1 MRNRLVD
8 PSGNKVQGKEL
19 VLMDENLLRMACEKP
34 FYVRQNTK
42 SALINAVQDDAKF
55 LCEIKVMDY
64 SLLVGKDEITNE
76 LVVGIIDYLRP
87 FSIDKMIESQVKK
100 TSGYFQGTAEDPTVI
115 SPQAYQNRFIAAMD
129 NYFILLPHYWYEP
142 PPTPKSMNECDQKGS
157 PTKNEK

>member
-8 PSGNKVQGKEL
+8 PSGNKMQGKEL
-19 VLMDENLLRMACEKP
+19 VLMDENFLRMACEKP

-42 SALINAVQDDAKF
+42 SALIKAVQDDAKF

-64 SLLVGKDEITNE
+64 SLLVGKNEITHD

-100 TSGYFQGTAEDPTVI
+100 GAGYFQVVLYKYINVSIQVVYVI
-115 SPQAYQNRFIAAMD
+115 LI
-129 NYFILLPHYWYEP
+129 
-142 PPTPKSMNECDQKGS
+142 
-157 PTKNEK
+157 

>member
-8 PSGNKVQGKEL
+8 PSGNKMQGKEL
-19 VLMDENLLRMACEKP
+19 VLMDENFLRMACEKP

-42 SALINAVQDDAKF
+42 SALIKAVQDDAKF

-64 SLLVGKDEITNE
+64 SLLVGKNEITHD

-100 TSGYFQGTAEDPTVI
+100 GAGYFQVVSYKYINVSIQIVYA
-115 SPQAYQNRFIAAMD
+115 R
-129 NYFILLPHYWYEP
+129 
-142 PPTPKSMNECDQKGS
+142 
-157 PTKNEK
+157 

>member
-8 PSGNKVQGKEL
+8 PSGNKMQGKEL
-19 VLMDENLLRMACEKP
+19 VLMDENFLRMACEKP

-42 SALINAVQDDAKF
+42 SALIKAVQDDAKF

-64 SLLVGKDEITNE
+64 SLLVGKNEITHE

-100 TSGYFQGTAEDPTVI
+100 GAGYFQVVLYKYINVSIQVVYVI
-115 SPQAYQNRFIAAMD
+115 LI
-129 NYFILLPHYWYEP
+129 
-142 PPTPKSMNECDQKGS
+142 
-157 PTKNEK
+157 

>member
-8 PSGNKVQGKEL
+8 PSGNKMQGKEL
-19 VLMDENLLRMACEKP
+19 VLMDENFLRMACEKP

-42 SALINAVQDDAKF
+42 SALIKAVQDDAKF

-64 SLLVGKDEITNE
+64 SLLVGKNEITHD

-100 TSGYFQGTAEDPTVI
+100 GAGYFQVVLYKYINVSIQIVYVI
-115 SPQAYQNRFIAAMD
+115 LI
-129 NYFILLPHYWYEP
+129 
-142 PPTPKSMNECDQKGS
+142 
-157 PTKNEK
+157 

>member
-8 PSGNKVQGKEL
+8 PSGNKMQGKEL
-19 VLMDENLLRMACEKP
+19 VLMDENFLRMACEKP

-42 SALINAVQDDAKF
+42 SALIKAVQDDAKF

-64 SLLVGKDEITNE
+64 SLLVGKNEITHE

-100 TSGYFQGTAEDPTVI
+100 GAGYFQVVLYKYINVSIQIVYVI
-115 SPQAYQNRFIAAMD
+115 LI
-129 NYFILLPHYWYEP
+129 
-142 PPTPKSMNECDQKGS
+142 
-157 PTKNEK
+157 

>member
-8 PSGNKVQGKEL
+8 PSGNKMQGKEL
-19 VLMDENLLRMACEKP
+19 VLMDENFLRMACEKP

-42 SALINAVQDDAKF
+42 SALIKAVQDDAKF

-64 SLLVGKDEITNE
+64 SLLVGKNEITHD

-100 TSGYFQGTAEDPTVI
+100 GAGYFQVVLYKYINVSIQVVYVI
-115 SPQAYQNRFIAAMD
+115 EYV
-129 NYFILLPHYWYEP
+129 YELNI
-142 PPTPKSMNECDQKGS
+142 S
-157 PTKNEK
+157 

>member
-8 PSGNKVQGKEL
+8 PSGNKMQGKEL
-19 VLMDENLLRMACEKP
+19 VLMDENFLRMACEKP

-42 SALINAVQDDAKF
+42 SALIKAVQDDAKF

-64 SLLVGKDEITNE
+64 SLLVGKNEITHD

-100 TSGYFQGTAEDPTVI
+100 GAGYFQVVLYKYINVSIQIVYANSNLNMIFLG
-115 SPQAYQNRFIAAMD
+115 N
-129 NYFILLPHYWYEP
+129 
-142 PPTPKSMNECDQKGS
+142 C
-157 PTKNEK
+157 

>member
-100 TSGYFQGTAEDPTVI
+100 TSGYFQVCMHI
-115 SPQAYQNRFIAAMD
+115 IYIRF
-129 NYFILLPHYWYEP
+129 
-142 PPTPKSMNECDQKGS
+142 
-157 PTKNEK
+157 

>member
-8 PSGNKVQGKEL
+8 PSGNKLQGKEL
-19 VLMDENLLRMACEKP
+19 VLMDENFLRMACEKP

-42 SALINAVQDDAKF
+42 SALIKAVQDDAKF

-64 SLLVGKDEITNE
+64 SLLVGKNEITHD

-100 TSGYFQGTAEDPTVI
+100 GAGYFQVVLYKYINVSIQIVYA
-115 SPQAYQNRFIAAMD
+115 R
-129 NYFILLPHYWYEP
+129 
-142 PPTPKSMNECDQKGS
+142 
-157 PTKNEK
+157 